1 LRASSIIFSV
11 YFRIFLPLKYVS
23 IIAIKNDFNL
33 PIKICDSSSSLILF
47 IIFSASLSFECL
59 HLSFFLEKYS
69 FISYSILIF
78 NDFKNEG
85 YADFLD
91 FSKLSLINSSKPS
104 CGILN

>member
-1 LRASSIIFSV
+1 MRTSSIIFSV

-33 PIKICDSSSSLILF
+33 LIKICDSSSSLILF
-47 IIFSASLSFECL
+47 IILSASLSFKCL
-59 HLSFFLEKYS
+59 HLSFFFEKYS

-91 FSKLSLINSSKPS
+91 FSKLNLIKSSKPS